1 MVRQTNIVLDWATFS
16 FQIIFDEI
24 DELFIQLNQNV
35 AKKETA
41 FVLWFS
47 NGIQPYLANWLIA
60 ELGWF

>member
-1 MVRQTNIVLDWATFS
+1 MVRQKIKLIEPPLVL
-16 FQIIFDEI
+16 QIIFDKI